1 MSAPAP
7 AAPTV
12 WTPEGTSRGTV
23 VVLPGRGE
31 HPGVYA
37 RLGRRLSF
45 DGWTVSVPDLAGPGP
60 AGPVAAA
67 LGTGGTRPTGPGPDG
82 PTAIDGPGP
91 AGDLP
96 APAGGG
102 PAPAADTP
110 VPAAG
115 TPGGAGPVTG
125 VTDPAAA
132 AVNSALDDATGAR
145 VLLGSDTGALRVLD
159 LVASG
164 SVRADAV
171 VLAGLPA
178 GDAPTGPAPGD
189 HVAELDARTACPIH
203 RGVLEADP
211 DFRWGEL
218 ADPVPAPPGPAL
230 PDTLPD
236 LPVLWLHGDADPIA
250 PVAAVRALARGTDD
264 LAVVADGVHD
274 VLNDQFHRIVAA
286 RLVQFLERVAKGAR
300 FVEPA
305 PAAPASGRRA
315 APLQVSARLDHA
327 MRGLAELVASG
338 DGPVT
343 CEAISRARGVPL
355 NSLVNVMLQ
364 LRRAGL
370 VTSRRGC
377 EGGYRLARPAAEITV
392 ADVVRATEGS
402 LAAVRDTGPAAPL
415 WADLERTVADFLT
428 TRTLTA
434 LTTEAPTP

>member
-7 AAPTV
+7 AAPAV

-45 DGWTVSVPDLAGPGP
+45 DGWTVAVPNLSTPDADALAATDDPGP
-60 AGPVAAA
+60 AGVLPARA
-67 LGTGGTRPTGPGPDG
+67 GGRPT
-82 PTAIDGPGP
+82 
-91 AGDLP
+91 
-96 APAGGG
+96 
-102 PAPAADTP
+102 
-110 VPAAG
+110 PAAG
-115 TPGGAGPVTG
+115 IPGGAGPVTG
-125 VTDPAAA
+125 TADPAAAPDRAGSVTDAAAA
-132 AVNSALDDATGAR
+132 AVNAALDDATGAR
-145 VLLGSDTGALRVLD
+145 VLLGSDTGALRTLD

-178 GDAPTGPAPGD
+178 GDDPTGPAPGD

-203 RGVLEADP
+203 RAVLEADP

-236 LPVLWLHGDADPIA
+236 VPVLWLHGDADPIA

-264 LAVVADGVHD
+264 VAVVADGVHD

-428 TRTLTA
+428 THTLTA

>member
-7 AAPTV
+7 AAPAV

-45 DGWTVSVPDLAGPGP
+45 DGWTVAVPNLSTPDADALA
-60 AGPVAAA
+60 A
-67 LGTGGTRPTGPGPDG
+67 T
-82 PTAIDGPGP
+82 DGPGP
-91 AGDLP
+91 AGVLP
-96 APAGGG
+96 ARAGGR
-102 PAPAADTP
+102 PT
-110 VPAAG
+110 PAAG
-115 TPGGAGPVTG
+115 IPGGAGPVTG
-125 VTDPAAA
+125 TADPAAAPDRAGSVTDAAAA
-132 AVNSALDDATGAR
+132 AVNAALDDATGAR
-145 VLLGSDTGALRVLD
+145 VLLGSDTGALRALD

-178 GDAPTGPAPGD
+178 GDDPTGPAPGD

-236 LPVLWLHGDADPIA
+236 VPVLWLHGDADPIA

-264 LAVVADGVHD
+264 VAVVADGVHD

-428 TRTLTA
+428 THTLTA